1 MLRVSRNTIHKV
13 ITGNINNLCVAS
25 KKDKLD
31 KYLNQIVRHIQNGMT
46 TKMIYLDLGSPGSC
60 SNFYNYVKKVCAR
73 LGLSLTKGTHK
84 PRAMKDGSV
93 PGKSFDYLKRSQ
105 VMQYLWQDEPLPAQQ
120 LQFLLEKYP
129 VVFELRKRIMEF
141 RQIFNLK
148 NPCMLRL
155 FILGCMTSKQKLLV
169 NFAKSLQR
177 DFEAVD
183 NAVSSA
189 KSNAFVEGINNKIK
203 MVKRVMYGRCR
214 IELLKAKLI
223 GKRIDEITVYCG

>member
-1 MLRVSRNTIHKV
+1 
-13 ITGNINNLCVAS
+13 
-25 KKDKLD
+25 
-31 KYLNQIVRHIQNGMT
+31 
-46 TKMIYLDLGSPGSC
+46 
-60 SNFYNYVKKVCAR
+60 
-73 LGLSLTKGTHK
+73 
-84 PRAMKDGSV
+84 
-93 PGKSFDYLKRSQ
+93 
-105 VMQYLWQDEPLPAQQ
+105 MQYLWQDEPLPAQQ
-120 LQFLLEKYP
+120 LQFLLQKYP

-177 DFEAVD
+177 DFDAVD